1 MSEHDDERGHSEAG
15 APSAR
20 EPWGPLARRR
30 AREEDGS

>member
-1 MSEHDDERGHSEAG
+1 MSEHDDERGREGAG
-15 APSAR
+15 ASSPR